1 MKDIKSN
8 ELNNQVIS
16 KKLGA
21 GLSSKNKIEAIVEK
35 QLIKGNN
42 HHNNIQRQIYAPGT
56 PFFKNTRL
64 DGKIKSQS
72 EKG

>member
-1 MKDIKSN
+1 M
-8 ELNNQVIS
+8 IS

-21 GLSSKNKIEAIVEK
+21 GLSNKNKIEAIIEQK
-35 QLIKGNN
+35 LSSGIY
-42 HHNNIQRQIYAPGT
+42 HNQRPSYAPGT
-56 PFFKNTRL
+56 PFFKNTRH